1 MKAYIH
7 LPLLVIVLLS
17 TTPQIYA
24 DTHTDEKATVEEIKQ
39 EVTEAT
45 NVIKDYTVEKR
56 DEAAKKVEA
65 KLNSLDTRLQ
75 ALEARIDRNWEKM
88 DNVARE
94 RARNTLAVLREKRI
108 RAAEWYGSMKS
119 SSTEAWG
126 HMKKGFSDAYSS
138 LRSSW
143 ERAEKEYK

>member
-1 MKAYIH
+1 MKAYMH

-17 TTPQIYA
+17 AVPLIYA
-24 DTHTDEKATVEEIKQ
+24 DTHSDDKTTVEEIKQ
-39 EVTEAT
+39 EAT
-45 NVIKDYTVEKR
+45 DTTNLIKDYTVEKR

-65 KLNSLDTRLQ
+65 RLNSLDTRIK
-75 ALEARIDRNWEKM
+75 AMEARIDKNWEEM
-88 DNVARE
+88 DNAARE
-94 RARNTLAVLREKRI
+94 RARNTLTVLHEKRI

-138 LRSSW
+138 LRNSW
-143 ERAEKEYK
+143 EKAEKEYK